1 MPENST
7 TVRDIA
13 GLAVARVGRVKRTWR
28 HARAVVRSFY
38 EYHREMHGR
47 PLVNPFP
54 QAKGAEEGQLNAHHN
69 PMQPFR
75 RPSRRAQYQPKE
87 PKPAPR
93 SIPDQAFNDLFAGL

>member
-1 MPENST
+1 VTGKATPGENY
-7 TVRDIA
+7 A
-13 GLAVARVGRVKRTWR
+13 ARTRR
-28 HARAVVRSFY
+28 HARAVIRSFY

-54 QAKGAEEGQLNAHHN
+54 QAGGAEDGRLDAHHN

-75 RPSRRAQYQPKE
+75 RPSRRAVYQPKE

-93 SIPDQAFNDLFAGL
+93 SCRSPRPRPTPSGCFWSRPNSPTS